1 MAEVLIAPGAERSD
15 DAGGRRGWRSRV
27 ERALPAIGVFASGTV
42 EYTIAKTWYDY
53 FHQYVFLLAPR
64 PFCDAEVTCDHRDG
78 SGYEFLLT
86 LGLFVVGALVNVI
99 SRASCLAWV
108 PSIATLAGMTAM
120 LTGFSLG
127 DAILELRV
135 DMYNLLGLV
144 CGPETG
150 GDAYSDCTGLDL
162 LVGMGATLVV
172 AALVACTLPLTRKIE
187 CGDGPM
193 IDTLEAWAETVFRL
207 VAKGSATALM
217 TLWTAVLTKWSSFGV
232 DRPNL
237 YAHDAA
243 AHSTGPEVETLLKS
257 RAQYIQLQQV
267 DLRHTH
273 LFWAATTTWAGS
285 LLSVGIAKAQAA
297 YVAPRKA
304 HPGGATLSMPEQ
316 TLSELLRL
324 MQTTLGWVAGCAWT
338 DVATDL
344 WPPTYW
350 DPDPDAHGWK
360 VLLLNALWATVLTAC
375 AAAYLVLTQTSASEV
390 WGAET
395 TDRDDVERS
404 FITGAFSFFV
414 GWQVTPPPPPRHHR
428 RDTTG
433 ATPHRVGRTRR
444 QCTAHAPPVR
454 RRHGTRPVLA
464 HHSGTWPHPAHHPAC
479 ARRTIVPHPCLRV
492 GCGTA
497 LHCASALPLT
507 CGRGTG

>member
-1 MAEVLIAPGAERSD
+1 
-15 DAGGRRGWRSRV
+15 
-27 ERALPAIGVFASGTV
+27 
-42 EYTIAKTWYDY
+42 
-53 FHQYVFLLAPR
+53 
-64 PFCDAEVTCDHRDG
+64 
-78 SGYEFLLT
+78 
-86 LGLFVVGALVNVI
+86 
-99 SRASCLAWV
+99 
-108 PSIATLAGMTAM
+108 
-120 LTGFSLG
+120 
-127 DAILELRV
+127 
-135 DMYNLLGLV
+135 
-144 CGPETG
+144 
-150 GDAYSDCTGLDL
+150 
-162 LVGMGATLVV
+162 
-172 AALVACTLPLTRKIE
+172 
-187 CGDGPM
+187 
-193 IDTLEAWAETVFRL
+193 
-207 VAKGSATALM
+207 M

-414 GWQVTPPPPPRHHR
+414 GWQWVIVLRDVTVSVYRTEWSNQYVYLGERPDIPVLGGTVMLATIVFFAVKHR
-428 RDTTG
+428 LLTG
-433 ATPHRVGRTRR
+433 VWCGDAKSRKVGRNP
-444 QCTAHAPPVR
+444 AEVD
-454 RRHGTRPVLA
+454 GTIA
-464 HHSGTWPHPAHHPAC
+464 A
-479 ARRTIVPHPCLRV
+479 
-492 GCGTA
+492 
-497 LHCASALPLT
+497 
-507 CGRGTG
+507 